1 MPNISYKGCETEISK
16 HVGDY
21 VIRAWRRHMSDD
33 ECEHDYV
40 KS

>member
-1 MPNISYKGCETEISK
+1 MPNISYKGCETEILK
-16 HVGDY
+16 HVGDF